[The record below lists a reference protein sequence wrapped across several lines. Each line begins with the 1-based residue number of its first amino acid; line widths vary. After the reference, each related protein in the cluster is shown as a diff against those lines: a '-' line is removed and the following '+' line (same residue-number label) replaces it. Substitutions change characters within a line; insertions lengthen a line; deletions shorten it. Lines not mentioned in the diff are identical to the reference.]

1 MKNGLNVRKSLIG
14 AGLALVLAGQM
25 ACSSPS
31 GESGEKSAGAQSS
44 DIIPVSV
51 MPVQTGDFDEV
62 VEATGRVE
70 PIHRAI
76 LSAQVSGRIVKS
88 YVELGDFVK
97 KDSPL
102 LLIDPAT
109 YQLALD
115 QAEAQVLAAKAAYDK
130 AQADFA
136 RNQKLHKTG
145 DISDYIFENSRL
157 QLASAD
163 AALQQA
169 RAARDLARKRLDDAT
184 LRAPFD
190 GQIAAKQFDLGN
202 TAAPGVPVVTLVDI
216 RRLKVKIGVSE
227 QDVVRLRK
235 NQPASLQIDAYPGH
249 TFQGRIS
256 AIAPDADMRTRTFPV
271 EIVLTN
277 PAEYPLRAGMVAKV
291 RVQLSQIK
299 GVPMIPTSA
308 LVQSAQTRV
317 AFVVRNGKAE
327 KRTLKLG
334 PQKGNRIA
342 VLQGLQPGEKVIV
355 LGQDRVSDGSQVKI
369 VQENKLLPQ

>member
-1 MKNGLNVRKSLIG
+1 
-14 AGLALVLAGQM
+14 
-25 ACSSPS
+25 
-31 GESGEKSAGAQSS
+31 
-44 DIIPVSV
+44 
-51 MPVQTGDFDEV
+51 
-62 VEATGRVE
+62 
-70 PIHRAI
+70 
-76 LSAQVSGRIVKS
+76 
-88 YVELGDFVK
+88 
-97 KDSPL
+97 
-102 LLIDPAT
+102 
-109 YQLALD
+109 
-115 QAEAQVLAAKAAYDK
+115 
-130 AQADFA
+130 
-136 RNQKLHKTG
+136 NQKLHKTG

-190 GQIAAKQFDLGN
+190 GRIAAKQFDLGN

-299 GVPMIPTSA
+299 GVPMIPTSS